1 MELNKIYNV
10 DCIEYLKSL
19 PDDSIQ
25 LILQDPPYNTTACKW
40 EWDLMS
46 KIDELWSEWFRVLKP
61 NGSIVLFGTDP
72 FTSRLICSNL
82 TDFKYNFLWHKSRK
96 NGFVHAKGMPLRET
110 ENISVFS
117 KGGIR
122 RNSEIPMLYNPQ
134 GVKEFSKK
142 RINYVKTTSA
152 YSGGHEVGT
161 EYEQDG
167 SNYPTNILKFNNESP
182 KTQFHPTQKPV
193 PLLEYLVKTY
203 TNEDDVVFDGFM
215 GSGSTA
221 IACMNTNRNYL
232 GCELDPDM
240 FVKSLERIQS
250 NVNLESIV

>member
-1 MELNKIYNV
+1 MELNKIYNI
-10 DCIEYLKSL
+10 DCIEYLKTL
-19 PDDSIQ
+19 PDDSVQ

-46 KIDELWSEWFRVLKP
+46 KIDELWIEWFRVLKP

-82 TDFKYNFLWHKSRK
+82 SDFKYNFLWHKSRK

-117 KGGIR
+117 KGAIR
-122 RNSEIPMLYNPQ
+122 RNSTNPMLYNPQ
-134 GVKEFSKK
+134 GVVEFNKK

-167 SNYPTNILKFNNESP
+167 ANYPTNILKFSNESP
-182 KTQFHPTQKPV
+182 KTQFHPT
-193 PLLEYLVKTY
+193 
-203 TNEDDVVFDGFM
+203 
-215 GSGSTA
+215 
-221 IACMNTNRNYL
+221 RNPY
-232 GCELDPDM
+232 PY
-240 FVKSLERIQS
+240 
-250 NVNLESIV
+250 